1 MMTHWSKGIV
11 SIDSHKGHLFLPVFF
26 ALAGSLAVAI
36 YHKPLPT
43 FDSVAYMVWAESSS
57 ERVPPE
63 RAHDLVYAL
72 LQRSIPK
79 EQYELLVKGNS
90 YRADLA
96 ANPWHFDEQ
105 IPFYSIRVAYVSL
118 ISLIHRFG
126 LNVFQAIRLV
136 SSFSFLCL
144 CLVVF
149 SWVRSKFADSSF
161 GDSLMFAA
169 CPPVVGC
176 GRLLTPDGL
185 SSAIT
190 VGSLYLLFARRSLL
204 GGVLLLLVSLYVR
217 TDNLLLLLAV
227 VYYLASLSRTLRM
240 RRCDALVTAG
250 LGVCSVA
257 FLIMYPVIIAGRCC
271 YTTL

>member
-1 MMTHWSKGIV
+1 
-11 SIDSHKGHLFLPVFF
+11 
-26 ALAGSLAVAI
+26 
-36 YHKPLPT
+36 
-43 FDSVAYMVWAESSS
+43 
-57 ERVPPE
+57 
-63 RAHDLVYAL
+63 
-72 LQRSIPK
+72 
-79 EQYELLVKGNS
+79 
-90 YRADLA
+90 
-96 ANPWHFDEQ
+96 
-105 IPFYSIRVAYVSL
+105 
-118 ISLIHRFG
+118 
-126 LNVFQAIRLV
+126 
-136 SSFSFLCL
+136 
-144 CLVVF
+144 
-149 SWVRSKFADSSF
+149 
-161 GDSLMFAA
+161 MFAA

-257 FLIMYPVIIAGRCC
+257 FLNYVSGHYSWAVLLHHTLISLIPNAAEMVINPSLHDYAVAVRHCLEGRRRGGIDPFSDMRLGLLEGSTERVAGSASFGPRDFWHQARPIPTCTGSIFRFRIRDCC
-271 YTTL
+271 CGGRWGLLKPFNSPFARRVQANPST